1 MRCKRA
7 LTLVEVMVAVVI
19 GFLLLGVLYDMLSGS
34 VRIFTKTQTHLG
46 LESSAQIVLDIIQ
59 DSAAGMLV
67 DLDEDSTLLNAND
80 GLAELSFYV
89 SRSDANGPFYRG
101 HKETF
106 GLQPEPEGNY
116 FYFVHNG
123 KVHKDLTLEDL
134 TFRVI
139 KKPSL
144 SGKSLFF
151 VQISVTA
158 VNTVRVDSK
167 ERRYFSLVGLTALT
181 SQTRMMTNRHW
192 NPNPYIYKKF

>member
-1 MRCKRA
+1 MNQRRA

-19 GFLLLGVLYDMLSGS
+19 GFMLLGVLYDMLSGS
-34 VRIFTKTQTHLG
+34 VRVFTKTQTHLG

-67 DLDEDSTLLNAND
+67 DVDEDTTLLSAHD
-80 GLAELSFYV
+80 GMAELSFYV
-89 SRSDANGPFYRG
+89 SRADNNGPFYRG
-101 HKETF
+101 RKETF
-106 GLQPEPEGNY
+106 GLKPEPNGNY

-134 TFRVI
+134 TFRVVQ
-139 KKPSL
+139 KPSL
-144 SGKSLFF
+144 NGKPLCF
-151 VQISVTA
+151 VQIFVTA
-158 VNTVRVDSK
+158 VNPVAVDSK

-181 SQTRMMTNRHW
+181 SQTRMANNSHW

>member
-1 MRCKRA
+1 MSNRKA
-7 LTLVEVMVAVVI
+7 FTLVEVMVAVVI

-67 DLDEDSTLLNAND
+67 DLEEDTTRLSAQD
-80 GLAELSFYV
+80 GLSELTFFV
-89 SRSDANGPFYRG
+89 SRADNSGSFYRG
-101 HKETF
+101 NKQTF
-106 GLQPEPEGNY
+106 GLKPEPGGNY

-139 KKPSL
+139 QKPSL
-144 SGKSLFF
+144 TGKALFF

-158 VNTVRVDSK
+158 VNPVEIDS
-167 ERRYFSLVGLTALT
+167 EHRRYFSLVGLTALT
-181 SQTRMMTNRHW
+181 SQTRMTNNEHW
-192 NPNPYIYKKF
+192 NPNPYIYKRF